1 MSLASAFKVTSALAV
16 IFAPAAG
23 AVSVTLAALFCDI
36 ALFKTVTRVE
46 CFGLRDSAFHGA
58 VVAVLLLGAV
68 PERNSAKVNVAVIA
82 PFGEVALTIADVA
95 VFVAHVSLGVCAV
108 TVCACDK
115 EAVVIDVLVV
125 QMNLRAVVFTGD
137 FRDATVSVVPVV
149 VGVS

>member
-1 MSLASAFKVTSALAV
+1 MTETLVVFGHFAVASAHAREVRNFFREV
-16 IFAPAAG
+16 
-23 AVSVTLAALFCDI
+23 CDI
-36 ALFKTVTRVE
+36 AFFKTVARVE

-68 PERNSAKVNVAVIA
+68 SERNSAKVNVAVIA

-108 TVCACDK
+108 SVGACNK
-115 EAVVIDVLVV
+115 ESVVINVLVV